1 MSQHHVAADGA
12 WNGSDAERSGHMRG
26 SQRYLWISVALLL
39 IGAIALATGRGHGTG
54 TAAQRVAQRDP
65 NPTATATDLPPPT
78 TTTPFFQIVVTL
90 GPTPA
95 VLPGDSSAVTPTPLL
110 ASPTNTPVPPTPTA
124 TTVPP
129 TATATA
135 TTVPPT
141 VITIE
146 NTTPPGAFT
155 PQTRTVPHGSTVI
168 WHNNTGLTHTATSV
182 AGPASFDTGLIA
194 PGSDSTA
201 IMFNTP
207 GTYQYH
213 CSIHPSMMGTIIV
226 T

>member
-1 MSQHHVAADGA
+1 
-12 WNGSDAERSGHMRG
+12 MRE
-26 SQRYLWISVALLL
+26 SQRYLWTAVSLLL
-39 IGAIALATGRGHGTG
+39 VGAIVLVAGLGRANSTV
-54 TAAQRVAQRDP
+54 TQRVAQHYLSA
-65 NPTATATDLPPPT
+65 TATATDLPIPT
-78 TTTPFFQIVVTL
+78 STTAIIQVIVTL

-95 VLPGDSSAVTPTPLL
+95 ILPGDSSAITPTTVP
-110 ASPTNTPVPPTPTA
+110 ASSTNTPVPPTPTSA
-124 TTVPP
+124 IVPP
-129 TATATA
+129 TATPTATA
-135 TTVPPT
+135 GPQAI

-182 AGPASFDTGLIA
+182 SGPASFDTGLIA
-194 PGSDSTA
+194 SGTDSAA
-201 IMFNTP
+201 ITFITP

-213 CSIHPSMMGTIIV
+213 CSIHPSMVGTLIV